1 MSVNVI
7 EDKVNILCEVKRM
20 TNFEHIQQMSVKK
33 MARLLGCIF
42 VDCDEFTR
50 TIDGKII
57 FDSFDSIEEWL
68 ESEVDNN
75 DLIEVVRCK
84 DCKYKF
90 VEYDDTFTC
99 NIFSNCY
106 GLPYRINLDDFC
118 SRGERRE

>member
-1 MSVNVI
+1 
-7 EDKVNILCEVKRM
+7 M
-20 TNFEHIQQMSVKK
+20 TNFEYIKQMSVKE
-33 MARLLGCIF
+33 MARLLGSIF
-42 VDCDEFTR
+42 VDCYECTR
-50 TIDGKII
+50 TINGRTIY
-57 FDSFDSIEEWL
+57 DSFDSIGEWL

-90 VEYDDTFTC
+90 VEHDDTFTC

-106 GLPYRINLDDFC
+106 GLPYRINPDDFC